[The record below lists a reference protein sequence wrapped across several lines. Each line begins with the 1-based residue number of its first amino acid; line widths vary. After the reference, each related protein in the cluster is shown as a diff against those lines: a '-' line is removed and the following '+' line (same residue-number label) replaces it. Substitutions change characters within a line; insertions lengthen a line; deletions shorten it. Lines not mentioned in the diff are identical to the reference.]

1 MPLRQPP
8 RRTPA
13 LLARNRANAR
23 KSTGPRTL
31 EGKARVRWNALQHGR
46 RAVALARIVDGRGE
60 EARLYHWVL
69 GLILSWFEPPG
80 ARAERR
86 AGRLTRLAQQVW
98 CALRAK
104 GRRKILRTKPECL
117 TQSVSYVETSRSR
130 IYFRIDDRQSGRGLT
145 FWTQFAGRRP
155 TRRLTES
162 YPIRAYALAFGGA
175 PGSNRSLTGPEAD
188 PGSTRNSLHKEV
200 AKTCLCNGHSAQTI
214 GESLACPPTRVSA
227 CVPLETEICHSTAK
241 FF

>member
-23 KSTGPRTL
+23 KSTGPRTP

-46 RAVALARIVDGRGE
+46 RAVALARIVEGRGE

-69 GLILSWFEPPG
+69 GLTLSWFQPPG
-80 ARAERR
+80 APAERR
-86 AGRLTRLAQQVW
+86 TRRLTRLAQQVW

-104 GRRKILRTKPECL
+104 EQTLRTKPECL
-117 TQSVSYVETSRSR
+117 TPSASYVETLRVR
-130 IYFRIDDRQSGRGLT
+130 IHFRIHDRQSGRGLT

-162 YPIRAYALAFGGA
+162 YPIRAYALAFGRCARQQEKSHQARGRPEIDPQLPA
-175 PGSNRSLTGPEAD
+175 QGGSKNLLMQRP
-188 PGSTRNSLHKEV
+188 
-200 AKTCLCNGHSAQTI
+200 
-214 GESLACPPTRVSA
+214 
-227 CVPLETEICHSTAK
+227 
-241 FF
+241 